1 MILGIDEAGR
11 GAVMGPLVI
20 AGVVVDAGAVLDGLK
35 LKDSKELSPTKRRW
49 LFQKIMAKA
58 RCHVKTVEA
67 DNIDDWRQSATMNE
81 IEADMFNSIYADVF
95 AGERGEHLAFVDAF
109 DSHIGNLL
117 NDTWSPLVRTVAE
130 HHADSKY
137 PIVSAA
143 SIVAK
148 VWRDMQMMVIERT
161 LGEWIGSGYPAD
173 PETIGFMQ
181 RWLDRG
187 RTLPKR
193 FVRYSWKTTER
204 MLERHGRTKDWPL
217 GSAGAR

>member
-11 GAVMGPLVI
+11 GAVMGPLVVV
-20 AGVVVDAGAVLDGLK
+20 GVLVDDDRNLHPGI
-35 LKDSKELSPTKRRW
+35 KDSKKLSPTSRRW
-49 LFQKIMAKA
+49 LAREIMSKA
-58 RCHVKTVEA
+58 RCAVKTLDA
-67 DNIDDWRQSATMNE
+67 DSIDDWRQSATLNE
-81 IEADMFNSIYADVF
+81 IEATVFNGIVSDF
-95 AGERGEHLAFVDAF
+95 FGGTKFKRPGEHTLVVDAV
-109 DSHIGNLL
+109 DEHMGYYLR
-117 NDTWSPLVRTVAE
+117 TGWSPLLEVVSVP
-130 HHADSKY
+130 HADQNY
-137 PIVSAA
+137 PAVSAA

-148 VWRDMQMMVIERT
+148 VWRDMEMMVIERT

-204 MLERHGRTKDWPL
+204 MLERHA
-217 GSAGAR
+217 SV